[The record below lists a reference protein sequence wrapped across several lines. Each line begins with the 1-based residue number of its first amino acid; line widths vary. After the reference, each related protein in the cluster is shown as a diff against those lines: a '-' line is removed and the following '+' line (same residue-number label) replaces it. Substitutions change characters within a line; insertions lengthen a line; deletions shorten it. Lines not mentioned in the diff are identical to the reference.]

1 MCCLAVIAILSSNK
15 TPLRDGQRQR
25 GAETSNGVVT
35 CTKSS
40 KLRVHRGGSVLRPE
54 VRVGRFTELDE
65 MKFPNRVAF
74 FGPALR
80 GSILNE
86 MNFPSLDEMKFPTPG
101 CFFST
106 KFRTVFC
113 REVPGVG

>member
-1 MCCLAVIAILSSNK
+1 M
-15 TPLRDGQRQR
+15 
-25 GAETSNGVVT
+25 T

-40 KLRVHRGGSVLRPE
+40 KLRVHRGGSVLRRE

-101 CFFST
+101 VFFRRNFGPFFAGRFPELDEMKFPTPGGLFWT
-106 KFRTVFC
+106 KFRSGGRKF
-113 REVPGVG
+113 G

>member
-1 MCCLAVIAILSSNK
+1 
-15 TPLRDGQRQR
+15 
-25 GAETSNGVVT
+25 
-35 CTKSS
+35 
-40 KLRVHRGGSVLRPE
+40 
-54 VRVGRFTELDE
+54 

-101 CFFST
+101 CLFST
-106 KFRTVFC
+106 KFRTVFAG
-113 REVPGVG
+113 RFPELDEMKFPTPGSLFWTIFRSGGRNFG